1 MNDANRDSIMKMVA
15 DGTLRPEEAAKLLAK
30 LTEEEED
37 AKAQATAKTKVEANK
52 EKTEKAEK
60 AKPAMEK
67 ITIPS
72 ADGSERTIEV
82 PSSLMPMIGR
92 MVGEAVKQHTKKV
105 VKESVAGAKI
115 MAQNKYDEVR
125 DTLKTAI
132 KGGKKP
138 KEDDKP
144 EIAPVEDK
152 RFEARRQILQ
162 MIQNGRITAGDA
174 GRLIQELDALEAYEE
189 KQAQPPA
196 SSAPESGKQSGSKK
210 R

>member
-30 LTEEEED
+30 LTDEEEA
-37 AKAQATAKTKVEANK
+37 AKAQAIVKSKTEAANENV
-52 EKTEKAEK
+52 EKTEKPK
-60 AKPAMEK
+60 STMEK
-67 ITIPS
+67 ITIPN

-138 KEDDKP
+138 KEDDKA
-144 EIAPVEDK
+144 ETAPAEDK
-152 RFEARRQILQ
+152 RFEARRQLLQ
-162 MIQNGRITAGDA
+162 MVQNGRITAGDA

-189 KQAQPPA
+189 KQAQPPVPLA
-196 SSAPESGKQSGSKK
+196 SEGGKQPRSK

>member
-1 MNDANRDSIMKMVA
+1 MNDANRESIMKMVG

-30 LTEEEED
+30 LSDEEEA
-37 AKAQATAKTKVEANK
+37 AKTQASAKTKAEADK
-52 EKTEKAEK
+52 EKTEKA
-60 AKPAMEK
+60 KPTMEK
-67 ITIPS
+67 ITIPN

-132 KGGKKP
+132 KGNKKA

-144 EIAPVEDK
+144 EIAPTEDK
-152 RFEARRQILQ
+152 RFAARKQILQ
-162 MIQNGRITAGDA
+162 MVQNGRITAADA

-189 KQAQPPA
+189 KQSQPPPP
-196 SSAPESGKQSGSKK
+196 SNSEGGKQARNK
-210 R
+210 RK

>member
-1 MNDANRDSIMKMVA
+1 MNDANRESIMKMVG
-15 DGTLRPEEAAKLLAK
+15 DGTLRPEEAAQLLAK
-30 LTEEEED
+30 LSDEEE
-37 AKAQATAKTKVEANK
+37 AAKTQASAKTRAEADK
-52 EKTEKAEK
+52 EKIEKAEK
-60 AKPAMEK
+60 TKPTMEK

-115 MAQNKYDEVR
+115 MAQNKYDEVK

-132 KGGKKP
+132 KGNKKA

-144 EIAPVEDK
+144 EIAPTEDK
-152 RFEARRQILQ
+152 RFAARKQILQ
-162 MIQNGRITAGDA
+162 MVQNGRITATDA

-189 KQAQPPA
+189 KQSQPPQPPNSEGGRQA
-196 SSAPESGKQSGSKK
+196 KDK
-210 R
+210 RK